1 MKRGVKLLKINFF
14 DRESVIQSF
23 SKLYGI
29 EESTLVAL
37 SKIANLHDDPTAYF
51 LSLWP
56 VKLDEVDISNVELHC
71 KHITTQIDGFES
83 FRKYGFL
90 TLRKALEC
98 ETPLKSF
105 LEQRGIVFNIET
117 RKVVYKGKDIWLIES
132 DEECKECFYGTECQ
146 HKKSIFSDNE
156 TLRYRDFACPYRKGI
171 GILRSKIYHDK
182 GEIEVHLLGDFKD
195 VHDYSEVKYFPE
207 ILNTIEIMINKLFDE
222 KVTLS
227 RDWKAL
233 TGGKYYCLDFD
244 VNIKKFERIA
254 TSPSYDATWYH
265 DFFQYCS
272 EEYYSLD
279 DANNN
284 FYGNLYLLSTGI
296 PVICG
301 ETPERYGQLL
311 VDTEIPIERIN
322 IEEFRV

>member
-1 MKRGVKLLKINFF
+1 MRGVKLLKINFF
-14 DRESVIQSF
+14 DKENVIESL

-37 SKIANLHDDPTAYF
+37 CEIGNLHDDPTAYF

-71 KHITTQIDGFES
+71 KHITTQIDGFAS
-83 FRKYGFL
+83 LRKYGFL
-90 TLRKALEC
+90 TLQKALEY

-105 LEQRGIVFNIET
+105 LEQRGIVFNFET
-117 RKVVYKGKDIWLIES
+117 KEVVYKGKDIWLIES
-132 DEECKECFYGTECQ
+132 DEECKQCFYGTECQ

-156 TLRYRDFACPYRKGI
+156 TLQYRDFACPYRKGI
-171 GILRSKIYHDK
+171 KILRSKLYHDK
-182 GEIEVHLLGDFKD
+182 GEIEVHLLGSLKD
-195 VHDYSEVKYFPE
+195 VHDYSEVKYYPE
-207 ILNTIEIMINKLFDE
+207 ILNTIERMINKLFDE

-227 RDWKAL
+227 RDWKEL
-233 TGGKYYCLDFD
+233 TGEKYYCLDFD
-244 VNIKKFERIA
+244 VNIKNFERIA
-254 TSPSYDATWYH
+254 TTPSYDATWYH
-265 DFFQYCS
+265 EFFQYCS
-272 EEYYSLD
+272 EGCYSLD
-279 DANNN
+279 DVNNN

-296 PVICG
+296 PVISG

-311 VDTEIPIERIN
+311 VDTKIPMEKIN

>member
-1 MKRGVKLLKINFF
+1 MRGVKLLKINFF

-37 SKIANLHDDPTAYF
+37 CEIGNLHNDPTAYF
-51 LSLWP
+51 LSLWS

-71 KHITTQIDGFES
+71 KHITTQIDGFDS
-83 FRKYGFL
+83 LRKYGFL
-90 TLRKALEC
+90 TLQKAMEY

-132 DEECKECFYGTECQ
+132 DDECKECFYGTECQ

-171 GILRSKIYHDK
+171 GVLRSKIYHDK
-182 GEIEVHLLGDFKD
+182 GEIEVHLSGKLED
-195 VHDYSEVKYFPE
+195 VHDYSQVKYFPE
-207 ILNTIEIMINKLFDE
+207 ILETIEKMINKLFDE
-222 KVTLS
+222 KVRLS
-227 RDWKAL
+227 KDWKEL

-244 VNIKKFERIA
+244 INIEKFEFI
-254 TSPSYDATWYH
+254 TTGPYYDPSWYS

-272 EEYYSLD
+272 RECYSLD
-279 DANNN
+279 DVNNN